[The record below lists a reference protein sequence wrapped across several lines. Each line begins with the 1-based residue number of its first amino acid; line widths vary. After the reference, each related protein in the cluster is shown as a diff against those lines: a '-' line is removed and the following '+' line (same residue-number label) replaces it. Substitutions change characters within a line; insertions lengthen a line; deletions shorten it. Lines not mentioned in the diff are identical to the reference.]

1 MRLLFL
7 LHFTQ
12 RYAILYYPL
21 LCAAENL
28 SFMEHLMDN
37 TNIIEWGEIV
47 NTHGV
52 RGELKVMP
60 FVEFKKLSKQVKSL
74 DIGKKSYNIVAVRE
88 HKGMVL
94 LTLEGID
101 NMDKAE
107 ALRGKV
113 LTSSRDAVDLGEGH
127 YFYSD
132 IYGFEVYDERTEQ
145 VIGVLDRI
153 ESYPGSDVY
162 VIKTEGGKEVMIP
175 MVEAFDRGVD
185 LEEECVYVE
194 TIEGMVEED
203 EN

>member
-1 MRLLFL
+1 M
-7 LHFTQ
+7 
-12 RYAILYYPL
+12 
-21 LCAAENL
+21 EN
-28 SFMEHLMDN
+28 S
-37 TNIIEWGEIV
+37 NIIEWGEIV

-88 HKGMVL
+88 HKGMIL

-113 LTSSRDAVDLGEGH
+113 LTSSREAVDLGEGH

-145 VIGVLDRI
+145 VIGTLDRI

-162 VIKTEGGKEVMIP
+162 VIRTESGKEVMIP

-194 TIEGMVEED
+194 TIEGMVDED
-203 EN
+203 ED

>member
-1 MRLLFL
+1 
-7 LHFTQ
+7 
-12 RYAILYYPL
+12 
-21 LCAAENL
+21 
-28 SFMEHLMDN
+28 MDN

-113 LTSSRDAVDLGEGH
+113 LTTARDAVDLGEGH

-162 VIKTEGGKEVMIP
+162 VIRTEGGKEILIP